1 MCLSTEINLARS
13 NNAIKLGR
21 SGLAWWRPGAEQNI
35 VKPGQQGSAIRSG
48 NSHVGVLL
56 ADKVDVPHRKILA
69 DYVPPT
75 KQTIT
80 FMAKD

>member
-21 SGLAWWRPGAEQNI
+21 SGPAWRLPEQNI
-35 VKPGQQGSAIRSG
+35 VKPGQQGSATRSG